1 MKRTINYL
9 LTALTLIVGLNSAIS
24 AEPEPTLFRAG
35 EVQLDLF
42 GTARTEDPTNL
53 SESDKGAGL
62 GINYFPWRAAG
73 FGVEA
78 RGEGVDGILVD
89 TTAFSLI
96 GRLPIDKLRIAPE
109 FKIGT
114 DYSIESEDFAV
125 FAAVG
130 LEVRLHKNFGIAGEI
145 RGTRPIEDANGE
157 SVMAL
162 IKARF
167 SF

>member
-9 LTALTLIVGLNSAIS
+9 LTALTLIVGLNSAIA
-24 AEPEPTLFRAG
+24 AEPEPLFRAG
-35 EVQLDLF
+35 EVQLDFF
-42 GTARTEDPTNL
+42 GTARTEDVTNL
-53 SESDKGAGL
+53 SESDKGAGVGL
-62 GINYFPWRAAG
+62 NYFPWRAAG

-78 RGEGVDGILVD
+78 RGEGTEGIMVD

-114 DYSIESEDFAV
+114 DYSIESEDFSV

>member
-1 MKRTINYL
+1 MTMYKIIIPL
-9 LTALTLIVGLNSAIS
+9 LALIATLNLPA

-35 EVQLDLF
+35 EVQFDLF
-42 GTARTEDPTNL
+42 GTARTEDITNL

-89 TTAFSLI
+89 TTAFSLV

-114 DYSIESEDFAV
+114 DYSIDSEDFAV

-130 LEVRLHKNFGIAGEI
+130 LELRLTKNIGIAAEI
-145 RGTRPIEDANGE
+145 RGTRPIEHAEDE
-157 SVMAL
+157 SVMGL
-162 IKARF
+162 LKWRL

>member
-1 MKRTINYL
+1 MKTMYKIIIPL
-9 LTALTLIVGLNSAIS
+9 LTLLATLNLPA

-35 EVQLDLF
+35 EVQLDFF
-42 GTARTEDPTNL
+42 GTARTEDVTNL
-53 SESDKGAGL
+53 SESDKGAGVGL
-62 GINYFPWRAAG
+62 NYFPWRAAG

-114 DYSIESEDFAV
+114 DYSIDSEDFAV

>member
-9 LTALTLIVGLNSAIS
+9 LTALTLIVGLNCPLFA
-24 AEPEPTLFRAG
+24 AEPEPLFRAG
-35 EVQLDLF
+35 EVQLDFF
-42 GTARTEDPTNL
+42 GTARTEDVTNL

-109 FKIGT
+109 FKLGT
-114 DYSIESEDFAV
+114 DYSIDSEDFAV

-130 LEVRLHKNFGIAGEI
+130 LELRLTKNIGIAGEI

-157 SVMAL
+157 SVMGL
-162 IKARF
+162 LKFRL